1 MKVASLFKGRKG
13 AYIVAVHLST
23 EGLSEAVGH
32 TFQSKV
38 EAKTWV
44 KLQGLQAWN
53 Y

>member
-1 MKVASLFKGRKG
+1 MTVASLFKGRNG

-23 EGLSEAVGH
+23 EGLSKAVEH
-32 TFQSKV
+32 TFQSKA

-44 KLQGLQAWN
+44 KTQGLKAWN